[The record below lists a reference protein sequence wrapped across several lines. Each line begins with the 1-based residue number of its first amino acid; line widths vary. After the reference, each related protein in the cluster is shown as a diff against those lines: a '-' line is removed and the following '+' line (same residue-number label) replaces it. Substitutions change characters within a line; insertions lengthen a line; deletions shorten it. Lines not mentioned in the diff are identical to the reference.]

1 MSLTTPESTGAV
13 STCAAPDRER
23 WHPVQSGNLFEV
35 LGLAGYSSPSDLP
48 TASAAVEKVIVPAG
62 FAFSNFIVGVIVVAV
77 LYLTREILVPIAL
90 AVLLSFVLA
99 PLVRF
104 LQGRRVPRSLAVI
117 GAVFAALAIALSLAS
132 MVMVEVNQLANDLPR
147 YQSTLSDKVHNLRD
161 TVGRAGLL
169 NASSMLKDLDRN
181 LKDQED
187 GSAGSS
193 LTGAPAGKKPIPVE
207 VHQPD
212 PGASETLVAMMQ
224 PLAAPV
230 TTTAVVIIFLIFFL
244 FQREDLRNR
253 FIRLAGSE
261 DLERTTAALDDA
273 GQRLSKLFL
282 TQLVLNAIFGAA
294 IGLGLATIGVP
305 SAPLWGLLATILR
318 FVPYIGAILAAAF
331 PIALAAAVGSDW
343 SLAIWTIALFAVAEP
358 LMGQVIEPLV
368 WGRTAGLSPVA
379 IVVAAS
385 FWTWLWGPL
394 GLLLSTP
401 LTLCLVV
408 LARHVER
415 LQFLDI
421 MLGDQPALTPQQVA
435 YQRMLTG
442 DPIEAIEQARSFLK
456 EGSVQDYYGDIL
468 LGALRLAE
476 ADATLGRLDDA
487 RLENIHQTV
496 LEIIEDLASPRA
508 ANVVALGQAKSQ
520 AGNVANLDAR
530 KLGQCVFCIPGL
542 GRLDDCAA
550 LIVADVLK
558 REGIVARTTG
568 AGTAME
574 GGDAETICV
583 CFLEDVTE
591 ARTDFTR
598 RKLSRQAPSAKVIV
612 CLLGESRKEDSDDL
626 GEDIAPRSLKAIVSA
641 IEKVAAPSG
650 QREQ

>member
-1 MSLTTPESTGAV
+1 MS
-13 STCAAPDRER
+13 
-23 WHPVQSGNLFEV
+23 
-35 LGLAGYSSPSDLP
+35 
-48 TASAAVEKVIVPAG
+48 TASSAVKKVIVPAG
-62 FAFSNFIVGVIVVAV
+62 FVFSNFIVGVVVVAV

-104 LQGRRVPRSLAVI
+104 LQGRKVPRSLAVI
-117 GAVFAALAIALSLAS
+117 GAVTAALAISLSLAT

-147 YQSTLSDKVHNLRD
+147 YQSTLSDKMHNLRD
-161 TVGRAGLL
+161 AVGRAGLL
-169 NASSMLKDLDRN
+169 KASTMLKSLDRD
-181 LKDQED
+181 LKNRED
-187 GSAGSS
+187 NPAGRSQM
-193 LTGAPAGKKPIPVE
+193 GAPAGKTPIPVE

-230 TTTAVVIIFLIFFL
+230 TTTVVVIIFLIFFL

-261 DLERTTAALDDA
+261 DLERTTAALNDA

-282 TQLVLNAIFGAA
+282 TQLVLNAIFGAV

-318 FVPYIGAILAAAF
+318 FVPYIGAILAAAL

-343 SLAIWTIALFAVAEP
+343 TLAIWTIALFAVAEP
-358 LMGQVIEPLV
+358 LMGQVVEPLV
-368 WGRTAGLSPVA
+368 WGRTVGLSPVA

-415 LQFLDI
+415 LQFIDV
-421 MLGDQPALTPQQVA
+421 MLGDQPALTPQQMA

-456 EGSVQDYYGDIL
+456 EGSVQDYYEQIL
-468 LGALRLAE
+468 LGALRLAQ

-496 LEIIEDLASPRA
+496 LEIIEDLASLRA
-508 ANVVALGQAKSQ
+508 ANVVAVGQAKSRT
-520 AGNVANLDAR
+520 GNVTNMEAR
-530 KLGQCVFCIPGL
+530 KLGQSVFCIPGL

-558 REGIVARTTG
+558 RDGIVARTTG
-568 AGTAME
+568 ARTALE
-574 GGDAETICV
+574 GDDAETICV

-598 RKLSRQAPSAKVIV
+598 RKLSRQAPSAKVVV
-612 CLLGESRKEDSDDL
+612 CLLGETRRDRDTDDL
-626 GEDIAPRSLKAIVSA
+626 PEDIAPRSLKAIVA
-641 IEKVAAPSG
+641 AVEKVAASSSR
-650 QREQ
+650 REQ

>member
-1 MSLTTPESTGAV
+1 
-13 STCAAPDRER
+13 
-23 WHPVQSGNLFEV
+23 
-35 LGLAGYSSPSDLP
+35 
-48 TASAAVEKVIVPAG
+48 VIVPAG
-62 FAFSNFIVGVIVVAV
+62 FAFSNFIVGVVVVAV

-104 LQGRRVPRSLAVI
+104 LQGRKVPRSLAVI
-117 GAVFAALAIALSLAS
+117 GAVTAALAISVSLAA

-147 YQSTLSDKVHNLRD
+147 YQSTLSDKMRDLRD
-161 TVGRAGLL
+161 SVGRAGLL
-169 NASSMLKDLDRN
+169 NASSMLKDLDRD
-181 LKDQED
+181 LKDRGD
-187 GSAGSS
+187 NAGGRT
-193 LTGAPAGKKPIPVE
+193 LTGAPAGKTPIPVE

-261 DLERTTAALDDA
+261 DLERTTAALNDA

-282 TQLVLNAIFGAA
+282 TQLVLNAVFGAI

-343 SLAIWTIALFAVAEP
+343 TLAIWTIALFAVAEP
-358 LMGQVIEPLV
+358 VMGQVVEPWV
-368 WGRTAGLSPVA
+368 WGRTVGLSPVA

-456 EGSVQDYYGDIL
+456 EGSVQAYYDEIL
-468 LGALRLAE
+468 LGALRLAT
-476 ADATLGRLDDA
+476 ADASLGRLDDA

-496 LEIIEDLASPRA
+496 SEVIEDLAALKA
-508 ANVVALGQAKSQ
+508 ANVVALGHAKTR
-520 AGNVANLDAR
+520 AGNVTDVDAR
-530 KLGQCVFCIPGL
+530 KLGRSVFCIPGL

-550 LIVADVLK
+550 LVVADVLK
-558 REGIVARTTG
+558 REGVVARTAG
-568 AGTAME
+568 AGTAIE
-574 GGDAETICV
+574 EDDAETICV

-598 RKLSRQAPSAKVIV
+598 RKLSRQAPSAKVVV
-612 CLLGESRKEDSDDL
+612 CLLGKTHRDQDSDDL
-626 GEDIAPRSLKAIVSA
+626 REDIAPRSLKAILLAV
-641 IEKVAAPSG
+641 EKIAAPWG
-650 QREQ
+650 RREL